1 MKLEEIKSIMGVYE
15 NLIEFVKAKAKV
27 LSNTHP
33 KYCIYKGINS
43 IYFEDDKVYVECD
56 DSTYGSYETSTFSF
70 PIEWLS
76 MEDSELVS
84 YVLDEHQSRLKRIA
98 EANAAKIL
106 KEEKQREQS
115 QFELYK
121 QLKAKFENL

>member
-1 MKLEEIKSIMGVYE
+1 MKQEEIKSIMGVYE

-27 LSNTHP
+27 LSGTNS

-56 DSTYGSYETSTFSF
+56 DSTCGTYETSTFSF

-84 YVLDEHQSRLKRIA
+84 HVLGERKRELKRIA
-98 EANAAKIL
+98 EITAERLL
-106 KEEKQREQS
+106 KVEKQKEQS

-121 QLKAKFENL
+121 QLKAKFEK